1 MAKIT
6 FSLEELLKILIS
18 NELLLRQI
26 IRTKVK
32 GQRVHFVIRTDS
44 FILPYIPASLRYIG
58 FDNNNAIFELTI
70 ASGHLNKAESW
81 LNQALKLKIPAC
93 MKLEYP
99 NIFLDI
105 DKLLEQKNIKGVQVK
120 DIFFDNGQFA
130 VVTENV

>member
-18 NELLLRQI
+18 NELLPRQI
-26 IRTKVK
+26 IRARVK

-44 FILPYIPASLRYIG
+44 FVLPFIPASLRYIS
-58 FDNNNAIFELTI
+58 FDNSNAIFELTI
-70 ASGHLNKAESW
+70 ASGHLNKAVSW
-81 LNQALKLKIPAC
+81 LNQALKLKIPAF

-99 NIFLDI
+99 NISVDI
-105 DKLLEQKNIKGVQVK
+105 EKLLEEKNIKGVQVK

-130 VVTENV
+130 IITENI

>member
-6 FSLEELLKILIS
+6 FSLEELLKILTS
-18 NELLLRQI
+18 DELLPWQI
-26 IRTKVK
+26 IRTRVK
-32 GQRVHFVIRTDS
+32 GQRIHFVIRTNS
-44 FILPYIPASLRYIG
+44 FVLPYIPASLRYMS

-99 NIFLDI
+99 NVFIDI
-105 DKLLEQKNIKGVQVK
+105 DKLLEEKNIKGVRVK
-120 DIFFDNGQFA
+120 DIFFENGEFA
-130 VVTENV
+130 IVTEKI